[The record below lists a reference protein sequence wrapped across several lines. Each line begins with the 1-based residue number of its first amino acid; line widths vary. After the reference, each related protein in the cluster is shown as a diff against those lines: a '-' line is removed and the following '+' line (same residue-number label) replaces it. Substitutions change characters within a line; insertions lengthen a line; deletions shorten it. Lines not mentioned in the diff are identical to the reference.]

1 MNEYEDDV
9 VLTDVS
15 KISEEIK
22 LQSKRNHSK
31 IILCSFFSFA
41 IVGLIA
47 TYLFSPIGKVKINN
61 LSGNYYL
68 NKDDVISL
76 CGLSKHDSLLKVSV
90 EKTIRQLNE
99 SPYVSRSSINWHLT
113 YINVY
118 VDEVAPIAKFEDDDI
133 VLTNGESLKNYTQK
147 YSSYKIDNY
156 QINEDKLPVFIRYVE
171 QEQTKAMTSYSKNLL
186 NALKTMDKDLY
197 NNYLVKLDETSI
209 LLKDQ
214 LNPEVYLGLFFKI
227 NEDTNLRI
235 RVNQNILRRVIQN
248 TDILK
253 NAIRNYAQFSLDE
266 TKNIYDCVCYEKNN
280 AIRLSAFEEVASDG
294 QNS

>member
-1 MNEYEDDV
+1 
-9 VLTDVS
+9 
-15 KISEEIK
+15 
-22 LQSKRNHSK
+22 
-31 IILCSFFSFA
+31 
-41 IVGLIA
+41 
-47 TYLFSPIGKVKINN
+47 
-61 LSGNYYL
+61 
-68 NKDDVISL
+68 
-76 CGLSKHDSLLKVSV
+76 
-90 EKTIRQLNE
+90 
-99 SPYVSRSSINWHLT
+99 
-113 YINVY
+113 
-118 VDEVAPIAKFEDDDI
+118 
-133 VLTNGESLKNYTQK
+133 
-147 YSSYKIDNY
+147 
-156 QINEDKLPVFIRYVE
+156 
-171 QEQTKAMTSYSKNLL
+171 MTSYSKNLL

-235 RVNQNILRRVIQN
+235 RVNQNILRRVIQDTN
-248 TDILK
+248 ILK